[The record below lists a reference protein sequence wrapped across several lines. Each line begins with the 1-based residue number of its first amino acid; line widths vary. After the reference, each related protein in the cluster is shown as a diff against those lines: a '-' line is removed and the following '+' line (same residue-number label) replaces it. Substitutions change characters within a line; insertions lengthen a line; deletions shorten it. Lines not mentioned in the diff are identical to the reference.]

1 MKNDHPLVSII
12 LVNYNSSFL
21 TLECIKSIFSSNYQ
35 TFKIIVVDNNST
47 LEDYN
52 RITKTVNA
60 LNWDLL
66 LFRNK
71 MNTGFA
77 SACNIGIDLAIQNQ
91 SDFVLLL
98 NNDTTVT
105 EIFLEELINFT
116 QSRKQPCVTSSLIL
130 YSEPPH
136 NVWFSGGYISKL
148 RASGFHLRS
157 TNHINELGF
166 ETEFLSGCCMLL
178 PAAVIATVGK
188 LSEEY
193 FLYLEDVDY
202 CTRLKNSG
210 IKMYVVPTSVIY
222 HKVNATTK
230 KYSSYLP
237 LYYNSRNRLYYSKK
251 YFPELLFI
259 VKFYIKFS
267 MFIKSVFWILNGD
280 KNKLQVVRKAFSDFE
295 NNKFGKSEDF

>member
-35 TFKIIVVDNNST
+35 SFKIIVVDNNST

-52 RITKTVNA
+52 SITKTVNA
-60 LNWDLL
+60 FNWELL

-71 MNTGFA
+71 INTGFA

-105 EIFLEELINFT
+105 ETFLEELINFT
-116 QSRKQPCVTSSLIL
+116 QSRKQACVTSSLIL
-130 YSEPPH
+130 YSEHPH
-136 NVWFSGGYISKL
+136 NVWFAGGYISKL
-148 RASGFHLRS
+148 RASGFHIRL
-157 TNHINELGF
+157 TNPTTRLGF

-178 PAAVIATVGK
+178 PASVIAKVGK

-230 KYSSYLP
+230 KYSSHLP

-251 YFPELLFI
+251 YFPKYFIFTLIYLILTFTLKSLLELFSN
-259 VKFYIKFS
+259 KNNFHFYQKAILDYFRGIKGEVNYF
-267 MFIKSVFWILNGD
+267 D
-280 KNKLQVVRKAFSDFE
+280 
-295 NNKFGKSEDF
+295 